1 MLRLLPIVCASIVAD
16 LGPSVHSAADAAQLM
31 TAQGSHGQPAAMFL
45 KAAAS
50 QLTPVL
56 SAQINAWMRVGQLP
70 ANDALSCITAIPKP
84 GAAPG
89 SCDGLRGIAVGT
101 LPAKLFAAVLEQR
114 VSDWAEACG
123 CRAEGQFGF
132 RRKRSTEQAALV
144 LRKISIASRSSSCG
158 PVL

>member
-1 MLRLLPIVCASIVAD
+1 MHAPVTPAEVLSLSRRLKRRKAVTGSLP
-16 LGPSVHSAADAAQLM
+16 PW
-31 TAQGSHGQPAAMFL
+31 FL

-56 SAQINAWMRVGQLP
+56 SAQFNVWMRVGQLP